1 MIRLWAP
8 AALVARHRREA
19 SCVRSARSI
28 LKRSL
33 SARRCPVRLR
43 GTKKKKAA
51 LASRPFSRLLPKR
64 LGPPSIGPASID
76 LILTDYGL

>member
-33 SARRCPVRLR
+33 SAPRCPVRLR
-43 GTKKKKAA
+43 GTKKKKGRACIAA
-51 LASRPFSRLLPKR
+51 FLTPTPETVGAARYWTRL
-64 LGPPSIGPASID
+64 D
-76 LILTDYGL
+76 